1 MSADEK
7 TNVTVNVNNQSRMY
21 EIVAT
26 LLAIGA
32 VGMIAYALAQKGWLE
47 IAATMLTMFLV
58 QLTKLLFSN
67 GLLKIPEGG
76 TRKGEFQGTTGFVRT
91 AASEFKQWQAKSPVW
106 RLAALALGYTLG
118 FMLARAGMTWALGV
132 FTNVW
137 VAGAAAA
144 LLGAL
149 IIFPQLFSR
158 AAKTVTGKLSSSSS
172 EGGANQAAPAADDTK
187 EA

>member
-1 MSADEK
+1 MSATDK
-7 TNVTVNVNNQSRMY
+7 DKIVVNINSQSRMY

-32 VGMIAYALAQKGWLE
+32 VGMIAYALAQNGWLE
-47 IAATMLTMFLV
+47 IAATMLTMFLT
-58 QLTKLLFSN
+58 QLMRLLFAN
-67 GLLKIPEGG
+67 GLLKMPEGG
-76 TRKGEFQGTTGFVRT
+76 TKKGDFQGTAGFVRT
-91 AASEFKQWQAKSPVW
+91 ALTEFKAWQSRSPIW
-106 RLAALALGYTLG
+106 RLAALAAGYTLL
-118 FMLARAGMTWALGV
+118 FMAARAAMTWALGV

-158 AAKTVTGKLSSSSS
+158 AFRTVSGKLSAPST
-172 EGGANQAAPAADDTK
+172 EGDDTTAAGAADDKK